1 MIRNNIK
8 EQGDNMIK
16 PLLISMAALLFWVL
30 LAMFVILLIIWILKK
45 KPNHDN
51 VVNDD
56 PPGSLTNEPLTLNYV
71 IPDGANTRKES
82 A

>member
-1 MIRNNIK
+1 
-8 EQGDNMIK
+8 MIK

-45 KPNHDN
+45 KPNHNN

-56 PPGSLTNEPLTLNYV
+56 APGCLTIEPLTLNYV
-71 IPDGANTRKES
+71 MPDVANTRKNES